1 MRLRDMPMMVFLF
14 ILYNLLA
21 LIGVAT
27 DLDTVPLFT
36 ISMMSGAKVPF
47 TGGALMV
54 TLGLILLYIE
64 ILKSTRAT
72 QEQML
77 EQTFSMGLFVVFLVE
92 FLLVK
97 AAGTTTFLML
107 MIIQLL
113 DVMAGFTVTVA
124 SKRAGLEIGR

>member
-1 MRLRDMPMMVFLF
+1 MSLRDVPMMAVLF
-14 ILYNLLA
+14 IIYNLLA
-21 LIGVAT
+21 LIGVAGS
-27 DLDTVPLFT
+27 LDTTPLFT
-36 ISMMSGAKVPF
+36 LPMMSGAQVPF

-54 TLGLILLYIE
+54 TIGLILLYIE

-92 FLLVK
+92 FLLIK

-124 SKRAGLEIGR
+124 SKRAGLDLSR

>member
-1 MRLRDMPMMVFLF
+1 MNLRDVPSMTILF
-14 ILYNLLA
+14 VIYNILA
-21 LIGVAT
+21 VIGVAT
-27 DLDTVPLFT
+27 SLDTSPLFT
-36 ISMMSGAKVPF
+36 LPMMSGAKVPF

-54 TLGLILLYIE
+54 TIALILLYIE
-64 ILKSTRAT
+64 ILKSTRAD

-92 FLLVK
+92 FLLIK

-107 MIIQLL
+107 MIVQLL

-124 SKRAGLEIGR
+124 SKRAGLQIGR

>member
-1 MRLRDMPMMVFLF
+1 MKLRDVPMMAVLF
-14 ILYNLLA
+14 IIYNVLA

-27 DLDTVPLFT
+27 ALDTTPLFT
-36 ISMMSGAKVPF
+36 LPMMSGAKVPF

-54 TLGLILLYIE
+54 TIGLILLYIE

>member
-1 MRLRDMPMMVFLF
+1 MSLRDVPMMAVLF
-14 ILYNLLA
+14 IIYNVLA
-21 LIGVAT
+21 LIGFAGS
-27 DLDTVPLFT
+27 LDGGALFT

-47 TGGALMV
+47 TGGALLV
-54 TLGLILLYIE
+54 TIGLILLYIE
-64 ILKSTRAT
+64 IFKSTRAT

-92 FLLVK
+92 FLLVQ

-124 SKRAGLEIGR
+124 SKRAGLDLGR

>member
-1 MRLRDMPMMVFLF
+1 MSLRDVPMMAVLF
-14 ILYNLLA
+14 VIYNVLA
-21 LIGVAT
+21 VIGLAGS
-27 DLDTVPLFT
+27 LDTGALFV
-36 ISMMSGAKVPF
+36 IPMMSGAKVPF
-47 TGGALMV
+47 TGGALLV
-54 TLGLILLYIE
+54 TIGLILLYIE
-64 ILKSTRAT
+64 ILKSTRAD

-92 FLLVK
+92 FLLVQ

-124 SKRAGLEIGR
+124 SKRAGLQIGR